1 MTKIRTKIIN
11 FLKTTDEAS
20 RTAIYNATKIPYYV
34 LVQEL
39 EEMEKE
45 GLITVRLNDT
55 ESFVYYKLKEKGK

>member
-1 MTKIRTKIIN
+1 MKKIRTKIMD

-20 RTAIYNATKIPYYV
+20 RTAICMATKIPYYV

>member
-11 FLKTTDEAS
+11 FLKTTEEAS
-20 RTAIYNATKIPYYV
+20 RTTIYMATKIPYYV

-55 ESFVYYKLKEKGK
+55 ESIVYYKLKEKGE